1 MTLHLEEGKQGV
13 NIEKSKYDSVRNAI
27 IDALK
32 AHGDISFS
40 DLGDAAGA
48 CLGDP
53 FNGSVSWYYTTVKL
67 DLEALGVVERV
78 PGSRPQRLHLVQAM
92 TVPGLPVLERSLS
105 GDTQCCTRVLV
116 KSSQAVNN
124 GASRPFVGA
133 LYAAAY

>member
-48 CLGDP
+48 CLDDP

-67 DLEALGVVERV
+67 DLEALGVVERA
-78 PGSRPQRLHLVQAM
+78 PGSRQA
-92 TVPGLPVLERSLS
+92 TAASCTGNDRQPSLERNCIF
-105 GDTQCCTRVLV
+105 GDSQDCQ
-116 KSSQAVNN
+116 SSN
-124 GASRPFVGA
+124 GH
-133 LYAAAY
+133 